1 MRLRRAIQEIK
12 YLVYSHPSNKLGQSG
27 RNKEMRKNKY
37 KQKMLRVMKD
47 TNLQMEWA
55 YDQVLS
61 RINGVGENPQL
72 NTS

>member
-1 MRLRRAIQEIK
+1 MRRGGAIQEIK
-12 YLVYSHPSNKLGQSG
+12 YLVYRHPSNKLGKSG

-37 KQKMLRVMKD
+37 KEKILRVMKD

-55 YDQVLS
+55 HDRVLS